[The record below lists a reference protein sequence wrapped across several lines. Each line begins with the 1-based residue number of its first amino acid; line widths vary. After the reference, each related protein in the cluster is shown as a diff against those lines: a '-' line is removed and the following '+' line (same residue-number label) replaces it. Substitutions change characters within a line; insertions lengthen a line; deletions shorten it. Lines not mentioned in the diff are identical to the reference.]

1 MGNYWKPYRS
11 FDREKF
17 ANLLR
22 QMMGDCTQRGFAQKC
37 GVSLSYIAKLLNER
51 LDSAPTPKMIQKIAS
66 ALTDEAAYY
75 DLLSAAG
82 YRAECFCGSAD
93 DALEKE
99 DTSNQELTD
108 VQLYLR
114 RKLQEQAAAIARRIF
129 MISSALR
136 IQDVMYVTGLSREM
150 TEKIFEECEQEFS
163 PKQNFIKGYECEQVE
178 WVWRIFQSGKESDIQ
193 SAVRWLNMSPTQAER
208 WRKEPAKCAVLE
220 LRAHGYDISDMPE
233 KLLKAAVNGQTLEF
247 SKQNQNT
254 YKPVF
259 TDAENE
265 SKEC

>member
-1 MGNYWKPYRS
+1 MGNYWKPYRP

-22 QMMGDCTQRGFAQKC
+22 QMMGDYTQRGFAQKC

-66 ALTDEAAYY
+66 ALPGDAAYY

-82 YRAECFCGSAD
+82 YRAECFCGSD
-93 DALEKE
+93 DEALEEE
-99 DTSNQELTD
+99 DTSSQELTD
-108 VQLYLR
+108 VQQYLR
-114 RKLQEQAAAIARRIF
+114 RKMQEQASAIARRIF
-129 MISSALR
+129 MTSSALR

-150 TEKIFEECEQEFS
+150 TEKIFEECEREFS
-163 PKQNFIKGYECEQVE
+163 PKQNFIKGCGREQVE
-178 WVWRIFQSGKESDIQ
+178 LVWKIFQSGKESDIQ

-220 LRAHGYDISDMPE
+220 LLAHGYGTSDMPE
-233 KLLKAAVNGQTLEF
+233 KLLKAAVNSQTLEC
-247 SKQNQNT
+247 SGQNPNA

-259 TDAENE
+259 ADAENE
-265 SKEC
+265 NKGC